1 MPQATQAWELLRGR
15 PVANPSSVN
24 PAPEDKP
31 RSVEVQIS
39 ARSSAFAEG
48 DPRWRR
54 QVAELLTQLNAGAVP
69 IRQEGVG
76 KPGEKGE
83 VEAII
88 LALGSAGGF
97 TAAVTIFKAWLGRS
111 ADRSVKI
118 SGKVGNRNVDLEI
131 TAKNIDGKTLR
142 QALSLAQGSK

>member
-1 MPQATQAWELLRGR
+1 MT
-15 PVANPSSVN
+15 

-48 DPRWRR
+48 DPRWHR

-69 IRQEGVG
+69 IRKEGVG
-76 KPGEKGE
+76 NAGEKGGA
-83 VEAII
+83 EAII
-88 LALGSAGGF
+88 LALGSAG
-97 TAAVTIFKAWLGRS
+97 AISASVTIFKAWLGRS

-118 SGKVGNRNVDLEI
+118 SGKVGDRNVDLEI
-131 TAKNIDGKTLR
+131 TAQNIDEKTLR

>member
-1 MPQATQAWELLRGR
+1 MT
-15 PVANPSSVN
+15 
-24 PAPEDKP
+24 PASENQP

-48 DPRWRR
+48 DPRWHR
-54 QVAELLTQLNAGAVP
+54 QVAELLTQLNAEAVP
-69 IRQEGVG
+69 IRKQGVG

-88 LALGSAGGF
+88 LALGSAGAF
-97 TAAVTIFKAWLGRS
+97 SAAVTIFKAWLGRS

-118 SGKVGNRNVDLEI
+118 SGKVGDRYVDLEI
-131 TAKNIDGKTLR
+131 NAKNIDEDTLR
-142 QALSLAQGSK
+142 QALSFAQGSK